1 VSQPDSAP
9 SQDPVPSSDRV
20 IAIGRA
26 TIRGVDFSKA
36 RFDRFAL
43 ADCLFLRCDF
53 HGVRFD
59 RRWQL
64 IFSSQPRNVFR
75 DCRFNEADMRRVRP
89 DLARFEHC
97 TFDDA
102 NLDGWRSESAEF
114 VGCRFAGSVG
124 RVTFFGRP
132 GRESRKRVGRKR
144 NEFAGNDFRDVDLD
158 GITFARGIDLGAQR
172 LPEGD
177 DVIRLDRFAQRI
189 AFARVEVVEWD
200 ARDGRKAGLVMLNAL
215 AARYRGQTD
224 VIAPR
229 VSATGAPPRVQVRV
243 WALLERVI
251 A

>member
-1 VSQPDSAP
+1 MFQLDSAP
-9 SQDPVPSSDRV
+9 SHDEVPSSDRV

-36 RFDRFAL
+36 RFDRFAI

-59 RRWQL
+59 RRWQML
-64 IFSSQPRNVFR
+64 FSSQPRNIFR
-75 DCRFNEADMRRVRP
+75 DCRFDDADMRRVRP
-89 DLARFEHC
+89 GVARFEHC

-102 NLDGWRSESAEF
+102 KLDGWSSESAEF

-124 RVTFFGRP
+124 RVTFHGRP
-132 GRESRKRVGRKR
+132 GRDSRRRAGRER

-158 GITFARGIDLGAQR
+158 GITFTQGIDLGAQR

-177 DVIRLDRFAQRI
+177 DVVRLDRFAQRV
-189 AFARVEVVEWD
+189 AFARVDVVEWD
-200 ARDGRKAGLVMLNAL
+200 AGDGRKAALVMLNEL
-215 AARYRGQTD
+215 AARYRGQPE
-224 VIAPR
+224 VIARR
-229 VSATGAPPRVQVRV
+229 VSATAAPARVQVRV